1 MWPERIQQSKAPE
14 WPSAETMNLTLVAN
28 LKWSFPTFTDRLFVY
43 RFCFPRAL
51 KLHFNTLSQSSVNS
65 PINWHAPVYCLVHHH
80 KARGQRVTGCLVSS
94 KNTKTAAQMR
104 SRGGEQS
111 WRTKRVLLESIPVGS
126 WCPQKGWASR
136 AVSAAPCCG
145 LTAGWGPICVCT

>member
-28 LKWSFPTFTDRLFVY
+28 LKWSFPNFTDRLFVY
-43 RFCFPRAL
+43 CFCFPRAL

-94 KNTKTAAQMR
+94 KNPKTAAQMR

-111 WRTKRVLLESIPVGS
+111 WRTKRFY
-126 WCPQKGWASR
+126 WRASR
-136 AVSAAPCCG
+136 WG
-145 LTAGWGPICVCT
+145 AGALRKAELPELSLLHPVVV